1 MLPLEEKWDEILTA
15 HADSCARVIWIRKK
29 REVSRRCRH
38 RFAMTDIGRVR
49 VVNQDYV
56 YASDLPVGNLP
67 NLYIVADGMGGHKAG
82 DLASSYA
89 VQTIVE
95 AVQRSTESRRH

>member
-1 MLPLEEKWDEILTA
+1 MQT
-15 HADSCARVIWIRKK
+15 SV
-29 REVSRRCRH
+29 
-38 RFAMTDIGRVR
+38 AMTDIGRVR

-95 AVQRSTESRRH
+95 GQHRTDFRGSLPGGRTGAKGRTDPGRSQKTSG